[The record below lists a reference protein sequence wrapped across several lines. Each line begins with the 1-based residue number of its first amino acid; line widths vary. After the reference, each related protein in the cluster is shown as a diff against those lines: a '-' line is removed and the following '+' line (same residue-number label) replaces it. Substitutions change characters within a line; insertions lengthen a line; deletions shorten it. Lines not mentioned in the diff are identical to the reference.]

1 VWRVQ
6 RSASGRSTSTGDLRQ
21 LVEPFVTTL
30 RKNATATGI
39 GDPLATF
46 AAEGHHHF
54 LTMSPGA
61 TAPGATAPGTAGHGL
76 VVPYRKGKAK
86 TTAEPM
92 HTVATRDSAALVRPA
107 IAVADCY
114 FRMLEPREHLR
125 AQRFLDTYTVTGN
138 RSEQT
143 MQAGNAVSAKVA
155 KWLGLTAALNG
166 TSTSWKDVTSTVDAT
181 VSAIDDVIGDTAS
194 TATPDRGCCQ
204 CGNPL
209 ADSPSDDFCTEPCQA
224 EWLSHQRVEAP
235 PVDGGT
241 RPDRARGRPGATH
254 DVPAALAGW
263 CRRARRGD
271 RLRHPV

>member
-1 VWRVQ
+1 MWRVQ

-46 AAEGHHHF
+46 AAEGRHHF
-54 LTMSPGA
+54 LTMP
-61 TAPGATAPGTAGHGL
+61 PGATAPGTAGHGL

-125 AQRFLDTYTVTGN
+125 AQRFPDTYTVTGN

-143 MQAGNAVSAKVA
+143 M
-155 KWLGLTAALNG
+155 
-166 TSTSWKDVTSTVDAT
+166 
-181 VSAIDDVIGDTAS
+181 
-194 TATPDRGCCQ
+194 
-204 CGNPL
+204 
-209 ADSPSDDFCTEPCQA
+209 
-224 EWLSHQRVEAP
+224 
-235 PVDGGT
+235 
-241 RPDRARGRPGATH
+241 
-254 DVPAALAGW
+254 
-263 CRRARRGD
+263 
-271 RLRHPV
+271 